1 MKEEL
6 TCVPW
11 KYVTELGQLGLQI
24 LALNEKVDFFKPP
37 PYGKGM
43 AFAKVLEVSASLTFQ
58 LSVKF

>member
-1 MKEEL
+1 MCPLEI
-6 TCVPW
+6 C
-11 KYVTELGQLGLQI
+11 YELGQLGLKI

-43 AFAKVLEVSASLTFQ
+43 AFAKKVLEVSASLTFQ